1 MTITHTDRTAVPAPS
16 AVPARPVWTGR
27 ADGPGPEHRRWHS
40 TVGAADPQALGVALI
55 GFRSD
60 EGVRRNGGRPGAADG
75 PGEIRRALA
84 SKALHTDVVVHDVGD
99 VCVDGHDL
107 EAGHDSLASIIG
119 SLVRAGHLPIV
130 LGGGHETAYGSYRGL
145 AEGGAL
151 EGRRLGILNLDA
163 HFDLR
168 AAERA
173 TSGTPFLQIAGLE
186 AARGADFTYAVVGIS
201 ESSNT
206 AALFRTAAAWDVA
219 HLTDEQ
225 SQERHLDEV
234 LGFVARFVDSV
245 DVLYLTIDL
254 DVLPAGAAPGVS
266 APAALGVPATV
277 VVEICKA
284 VAASPK
290 LALLDVVELSPAH
303 DQDHRTANLAA
314 RLVHTV
320 AVTADATRHPSR
332 GRAAADRV
340 HVS

>member
-1 MTITHTDRTAVPAPS
+1 MTTRDTNPPSVTPPPAAPS
-16 AVPARPVWTGR
+16 ARTVWTGR
-27 ADGPGPEHRRWHS
+27 VDGPGPEHRRWHS
-40 TVGAADPQALGVALI
+40 TVGAADPQAKGVALI

-60 EGVRRNGGRPGAADG
+60 EGIRRNGGRPGAADG

-84 SKALHTDVVVHDVGD
+84 SKSLHTDVVVHDAGD
-99 VCVDGHDL
+99 VCVVGHDL
-107 EAGHDSLASIIG
+107 ETGHDSLAAAVG

-145 AEGGAL
+145 IEGGVL

-206 AALFRTAAAWDVA
+206 TVLFRTAAELDVA
-219 HLTDEQ
+219 YLTDEEC
-225 SQERHLDEV
+225 QERHLDEV
-234 LGFVARFVDSV
+234 LGFVARFADSV
-245 DVLYLTIDL
+245 DVLHLTIDL
-254 DVLPAGAAPGVS
+254 DVLPAAAAPGVS
-266 APAALGVPATV
+266 APATLGVPAAV

-284 VAASPK
+284 AAASPK
-290 LALLDVVELSPAH
+290 LALVDVVELNPAH

-320 AVTADATRHPSR
+320 AVTAHNARR
-332 GRAAADRV
+332 RAAPDRV
-340 HVS
+340 RVS